1 MEFWRSTFS
10 FKIQQLNQLILA
22 LSTATSLSANKMT
35 DKHRP
40 VAVADVYLLWR
51 INFPRRAG
59 SLHVSNVAYDFLVFR
74 GTTGGIN
81 NHNKHWYQPNG
92 YFKHPFQ
99 YFSFTLLLRTQSG
112 GEVSL
117 SSWVPVVK
125 PTTQRWRQAQRC
137 EVIIQTS
144 PETTDQTT
152 NNFHPPPPHRVPN
165 VSRGPPHT
173 HIPSLYPCCTRA
185 TKNMMLES
193 ETTLEKKS
201 I

>member
-1 MEFWRSTFS
+1 
-10 FKIQQLNQLILA
+10 
-22 LSTATSLSANKMT
+22 MT

-59 SLHVSNVAYDFLVFR
+59 SLHISNVAYDFLVFR

-99 YFSFTLLLRTQSG
+99 YFSFTLLLRTIETNCTFVSDHVAPNEASILFWKSESG

-201 I
+201 M